1 MRRLAVA
8 VLAIALLAMSPTPAL
23 AGPADTSVQIRSNAE
38 LVLLTTI
45 EVVVVVSCAPWAF
58 TDPSGNIVA
67 GQGFVQVTVNQAETA
82 GNGSSFQ
89 AFPCDGQSHT
99 RAVFVSP
106 GPWQLGQAIVHA
118 FACGFTCSDQVVK
131 YVHIN

>member
-45 EVVVVVSCAPWAF
+45 EVVVVVSCAPYGF
-58 TDPSGNIVA
+58 TDAGGNIVA
-67 GQGFVQVTVNQAETA
+67 GQGSVFVAVNQAET
-82 GNGSSFQ
+82 GGRGSSGQ
-89 AFPCDGQSHT
+89 TFPCDGQSHT
-99 RAVFVSP
+99 RALFVSP
-106 GPWQLGQAIVHA
+106 GPWQLGQALA
-118 FACGFTCSDQVVK
+118 FAQACGFTCSDTTK
-131 YVHIN
+131 YIHIN